1 MVMATGYAG
10 STLVAELN
18 RLANAG
24 TYPDRTV
31 FLDAPGAAN
40 SWAGTNGKDLLGAL
54 NYKASSSRQP
64 NDYKGLNSVCNE
76 LAGTTDKSAVSAL
89 RSIDL

>member
-31 FLDAPGAAN
+31 FKEAQGAAN
-40 SWAGTNGKDLLGAL
+40 EWAGTDGLGLDAAL
-54 NYKASSSRQP
+54 NYKADPSRTK
-64 NDYKGLNSVCNE
+64 DSYKSLNAVCNE
-76 LAGTTDKSAVSAL
+76 LAGTSGKSAVSAL

>member
-1 MVMATGYAG
+1 MATGYAG
-10 STLVAELN
+10 STLQAELN

-24 TYPDRTV
+24 TYPARTS
-31 FLDAPGAAN
+31 FKDAQGAAN
-40 SWAGTNGKDLLGAL
+40 KWAGTDGLGLDAAL
-54 NYKASSSRQP
+54 NYKADPARTRD
-64 NDYKGLNSVCNE
+64 DYKALNAVCNE

>member
-1 MVMATGYAG
+1 MATGYAG
-10 STLVAELN
+10 STLQAELN

-24 TYPDRTV
+24 TYPDRTL
-31 FLDAPGAAN
+31 FKDMQGAAN
-40 SWAGTNGKDLLGAL
+40 EWAGTDGLGLDAAL
-54 NYKASSSRQP
+54 NYKADPARTRD
-64 NDYKGLNSVCNE
+64 DYKALNAVCNE

>member
-1 MVMATGYAG
+1 MATGYDG

-24 TYPDRTV
+24 TYPLRTA
-31 FLDAPGAAN
+31 FLEEAAAACK
-40 SWAGTNGKDLLGAL
+40 WAGLSYIYETVHAL
-54 NYKASSSRQP
+54 NIKAGRTDPQTF
-64 NDYKGLNSVCNE
+64 KGLNAVCNE
-76 LAGTTDKSAVSAL
+76 LASTTGKSAVSAL

>member
-1 MVMATGYAG
+1 MATGYEG

-24 TYPDRTV
+24 TYPDRTL
-31 FLDAPGAAN
+31 FLEEAAAACL
-40 SWAGTNGKDLLGAL
+40 WAGLPYQYETVHAL
-54 NYKASSSRQP
+54 NIKAGYTDP
-64 NDYKGLNSVCNE
+64 AVFKGLNAICNE
-76 LAGTTDKSAVSAL
+76 LAGTTGKSAVSAL